1 MRGTP
6 SVLTNLSLGRK
17 LALLGAPA
25 ALALFAL
32 IAAACGGGGDD
43 DSTSDAPT
51 PEPRPAETAQ
61 LPDTAPGAP
70 ADTAP
75 PAATFAGAGLVQG
88 AGRFDWQITRV
99 DQGVKPDI
107 ALDLDGTPL
116 IAYMLERMGNDGF
129 IRVARGE
136 GGSFVPITVQSG
148 YLYGPLD
155 IEISQD
161 GAAAVA
167 YHNHDWEDAAVATR
181 DATGAWAVSRVP
193 HDGHDGWDDSLA
205 FGPAGALHLLSV
217 DPLQFGSASGVEY
230 ARSNN
235 PAGGDAWTVQEIGSG
250 GQPYEWGTSLAV
262 DQAGTV
268 HAVFF
273 DANEQDLVYARNE
286 APNEGGDWQLQTI
299 YAQDDAGRFPVIT
312 LDDTGAPH
320 VAFFQTDARFQPE
333 GPVPGNIVYGTLAN
347 GAWTFETVA
356 AVDDHVLGFEGARR
370 TVALRIGPDGPVL
383 AFIDQSS
390 VSLATRN
397 GPSGSVWTVETVV
410 AAAGDPFQVI
420 GLALDPTGAP
430 HLTFATITGN
440 APLNGEVWYV
450 APIPNS

>member
-1 MRGTP
+1 MSAWATTA
-6 SVLTNLSLGRK
+6 SFASL
-17 LALLGAPA
+17 A
-25 ALALFAL
+25 AK
-32 IAAACGGGGDD
+32 AAASSPSPSRAAIYTGPW
-43 DSTSDAPT
+43 TS
-51 PEPRPAETAQ
+51 RS
-61 LPDTAPGAP
+61 LR
-70 ADTAP
+70 TAP
-75 PAATFAGAGLVQG
+75 PPSPTTTTTGRTPPSPPATPPA
-88 AGRFDWQITRV
+88 
-99 DQGVKPDI
+99 P
-107 ALDLDGTPL
+107 
-116 IAYMLERMGNDGF
+116 
-129 IRVARGE
+129 
-136 GGSFVPITVQSG
+136 
-148 YLYGPLD
+148 GP
-155 IEISQD
+155 SP
-161 GAAAVA
+161 AF
-167 YHNHDWEDAAVATR
+167 R
-181 DATGAWAVSRVP
+181 S
-193 HDGHDGWDDSLA
+193 DGHDGWDDSLA

-390 VSLATRN
+390 VSLATRK

-440 APLNGEVWYV
+440 APLNGEVWYGRPHPQLLG
-450 APIPNS
+450 APPQTE